1 MKLLIDIPSEF
12 GLDFINNRFEDCF
25 QRLLHDT
32 KDRLDKHNILL
43 AGNYEIE
50 TCEMFIKAFKN
61 AVEVQ
66 LYEPIDSDIK
76 IPNKLLNKNKKQ

>member
-12 GLDFINNRFEDCF
+12 GLDFINNKFEDCF

-32 KDRLDKHNILL
+32 KDRIKNHDTLL

-50 TCEMFIKAFKN
+50 TLEMFIKAFKN
-61 AVEVQ
+61 ATEVQ
-66 LYEPIDSDIK
+66 LYEPVASDIK
-76 IPNKLLNKNKKQ
+76 VPNKLLEH